1 MEQDKREEGE
11 LGCASLRN
19 SVDPVNLSRSNLVS
33 RAPECVGLGAA
44 SSKPIEASRIPK
56 RSFFEA
62 SPEYV
67 APRLLGKL
75 LVHTTRGGVIG
86 GRIVEVEA
94 YLGPHHKTADPA
106 SHSHRGPTPRNS
118 VMFGPA
124 GHAYVYAI
132 YGLYYCMN
140 ISCEKT
146 GRGGGVLIRALEP
159 VAGLEPMARNRGLR
173 PDAAP
178 CELTGGP
185 GRLCQAMAL
194 TRPAHNGLDLL
205 DPVSPLQVRDDGC
218 GFTRVL
224 VTRRIGIRHAAE
236 LPLRFAVP
244 EHPCVSGLKS
254 LTGQCIFLR
263 RRSVHGSKPLES

>member
-1 MEQDKREEGE
+1 MK
-11 LGCASLRN
+11 
-19 SVDPVNLSRSNLVS
+19 
-33 RAPECVGLGAA
+33 
-44 SSKPIEASRIPK
+44 IPGRPLK

-62 SPEYV
+62 SPEQV

-75 LVHTTRGGVIG
+75 LVHRTRHGIVF

-94 YLGPHHKTADPA
+94 YLGPHHETADRA

-146 GRGGGVLIRALEP
+146 GHGGGVLIRALEP
-159 VAGLEPMARNRGLR
+159 VAGLDQMARNRGLD

-185 GRLCQAMAL
+185 GRLCKAMAL

-205 DPVSPLQVRDDGC
+205 DPASPLQVRDDGY
-218 GFTRVL
+218 GVAKVL

-244 EHPCVSGLKS
+244 GNACVSGPKS
-254 LTGQCIFLR
+254 LTGRCIFLR
-263 RRSVHGSKPLES
+263 AQTVHHRKPVESLRRKKTP